1 MDKGLDAVGGGGDQ
15 RLTGVPGVVGGDAAP
30 PGECTDCHSGEP
42 PPTHWFTPQM
52 PTNAGWGQA
61 EAGNSGQAFQ
71 ASAGPVPGPPP
82 AASRVCTNRKLVRSR
97 DWTRTQYRSERTGL
111 ATHRPGAR
119 CRSGTPPF
127 TEETAAKTLFLN
139 KTAPGNR
146 AGLPAST
153 APGRARPH
161 LKHGEGGP
169 GAAAVM
175 RCAFHPGGRA
185 RAGEGGA
192 ARSPPQGSC
201 WGAQDTD
208 ESHGQLGLAGTV

>member
-1 MDKGLDAVGGGGDQ
+1 MHHFPGTFCRGGCGGGAGRGLPWGSAAAETVHSQEEPGGQEVDKGLDAVGGGGDQ

-97 DWTRTQYRSERTGL
+97 DWTQTQYRSERTGL

-139 KTAPGNR
+139 STRQRQGTE
-146 AGLPAST
+146 LASLH
-153 APGRARPH
+153 RQHR
-161 LKHGEGGP
+161 GE
-169 GAAAVM
+169 
-175 RCAFHPGGRA
+175 
-185 RAGEGGA
+185 
-192 ARSPPQGSC
+192 
-201 WGAQDTD
+201 
-208 ESHGQLGLAGTV
+208 LGHI